1 MAAPLVTRLSED
13 ASIALTIKSYFSTH
27 PSPAHTRD
35 FSIHFPL
42 SRCKFKSAQTASK
55 ADQWLLLIGALQHNP
70 PLSCQHSTHSNV
82 FTFFTFRFSTSAGS
96 SAHGWSV
103 STKEYSV
110 LVPTMPLTCGKNWPL
125 LVCLNVV
132 NELLVFLVSHSL

>member
-1 MAAPLVTRLSED
+1 MFLIYSVVSASEE

-42 SRCKFKSAQTASK
+42 SRCKSAQTASQ

-70 PLSCQHSTHSNV
+70 PSQLSTLNTPKCIHNFYFQIINFCWLICAWMECIHRGV
-82 FTFFTFRFSTSAGS
+82 FSACTNNAFNLRKKVG
-96 SAHGWSV
+96 
-103 STKEYSV
+103 V
-110 LVPTMPLTCGKNWPL
+110 LECCK
-125 LVCLNVV
+125 
-132 NELLVFLVSHSL
+132 